1 MSAISSMHLSS
12 ETGGKPDE
20 KSVADDPKPVMIQ
33 ISTRT
38 QNLLNSL
45 KEHPDESYDAI
56 IFRLCDGENN
66 DAPLSDETLKDIEK
80 SLAHLRKGIFQTH
93 EKIVQE
99 LIAKKEE

>member
-1 MSAISSMHLSS
+1 MHRSSDTRS
-12 ETGGKPDE
+12 EPDVKPA
-20 KSVADDPKPVMIQ
+20 SDDSMPVMIR

-66 DAPLSDETLKDIEK
+66 DAPLNDETLKDIEK

-99 LIAKKEE
+99 LVAKKEE